1 MRPNWRSRS
10 LGAAHGLKDSQF
22 NLAVLYESG
31 LGVPKDLRQAYKWLT
46 VAARAGDAET
56 VKRRERMRNELSR
69 ADLEAAEAMIRD
81 WQPQAADPLANDPR
95 VAGEAW
101 KSRAGMAGSSG

>member
-1 MRPNWRSRS
+1 MR
-10 LGAAHGLKDSQF
+10 
-22 NLAVLYESG
+22 
-31 LGVPKDLRQAYKWLT
+31 T
-46 VAARAGDAET
+46 
-56 VKRRERMRNELSR
+56 ELSR

-101 KSRAGMAGSSG
+101 KSRVGMAGSSG